1 MKIYREYRR
10 IRESNDLKDILDVPI
25 LFLENGYFCYTDLEA
40 AKQFFRDMYTENHQD
55 DEMFLKDQLE
65 YIDEQTLDSFADF
78 SHYTDWGANT
88 FLWSIRETIAES
100 RIQDIITNPKDIYYK
115 NGYIYVPII
124 DMNEDD
130 AEWEAEDLY
139 NENLFS
145 RDSCIGEKIQYDSS
159 SHSIMISAN
168 FSGLNSGYYD

>member
-1 MKIYREYRR
+1 MKIYREYRK

-78 SHYTDWGANT
+78 SHYKDWGANT
-88 FLWSIRETIAES
+88 FLWSIRETIAETNA
-100 RIQDIITNPKDIYYK
+100 IQVSSKFHPFLKMRTQILQEYFPKTIAFLIK
-115 NGYIYVPII
+115 HK
-124 DMNEDD
+124 
-130 AEWEAEDLY
+130 L
-139 NENLFS
+139 
-145 RDSCIGEKIQYDSS
+145 
-159 SHSIMISAN
+159 
-168 FSGLNSGYYD
+168 